1 MPAPLPIVS
10 PPVVHHVK
18 YLERHE
24 VVLALKRGAW
34 SAPRGDTV
42 EIRDAEKGSLLFT
55 FRTDRSSPCL
65 YNSYG
70 NLIFFFPRRVRDGVT
85 EINAHDSS
93 RRADMR
99 VAAPASLALP
109 CGTEARISL
118 TGGMFGPNGDGNVLL
133 LDEGVPVVSTSA
145 TSPPRLA
152 SSVIVNKDTYFIT
165 VAPGFDIS
173 LAVAACLIFEQ
184 LGS

>member
-1 MPAPLPIVS
+1 
-10 PPVVHHVK
+10 
-18 YLERHE
+18 
-24 VVLALKRGAW
+24 
-34 SAPRGDTV
+34 
-42 EIRDAEKGSLLFT
+42 
-55 FRTDRSSPCL
+55 
-65 YNSYG
+65 
-70 NLIFFFPRRVRDGVT
+70 
-85 EINAHDSS
+85 
-93 RRADMR
+93 
-99 VAAPASLALP
+99 
-109 CGTEARISL
+109 
-118 TGGMFGPNGDGNVLL
+118 MFGPNGDGNVLL